1 MRATLVIWQKPRRP
15 ASKMLLATGPGPG
28 LCVSMTRF
36 CRLDLPYRLQ
46 MGTIAFILPEDFV
59 KMREARMK
67 CPGQDRGFWQG
78 NPVVEVPCPVCGW
91 SVEVFRDEAKGR
103 CTHCGHRFPNP
114 GGNFGCAQWC
124 PMARECLGFVPERPQ
139 PAAQTEGAVAARLI
153 SRLEAVLSGQPDRLS
168 RTLRAFRHAREMVA
182 RTGGNPQI
190 VLVATLLASAS
201 GSLAQGEA
209 AGVPGD
215 AFADQWTNW
224 LAELRL
230 PSTASEQ
237 IRAIVEALHTGNSL
251 DCPEYRIVHAAC
263 VRAGRPENGQAETET
278 PIAPPSALTD
288 RQHS

>member
-1 MRATLVIWQKPRRP
+1 M
-15 ASKMLLATGPGPG
+15 
-28 LCVSMTRF
+28 
-36 CRLDLPYRLQ
+36 
-46 MGTIAFILPEDFV
+46 AFILPEDFV
-59 KMREARMK
+59 KMGLSRMK

-124 PMARECLGFVPERPQ
+124 PMAKECLGFAPERPQ

-153 SRLEAVLSGQPDRLS
+153 NRLETALSGQPERLG
-168 RTLRAFRHAREMVA
+168 RTLRAYRHAREMVG

-201 GSLAQGEA
+201 GNAPGSEGP
-209 AGVPGD
+209 AGPADPG
-215 AFADQWTNW
+215 ASPWRTW

-230 PSTASEQ
+230 SPAATEQ
-237 IRAIVEALHTGNSL
+237 IQAIVEALHAGTTL
-251 DCPEYRIVHAAC
+251 DCPEYRIVRAAC
-263 VRAGRPENGQAETET
+263 VRADRPENGQAESDA
-278 PIAPPSALTD
+278 PAPPQPSAAASPAAGQPPVEPRAALPHP
-288 RQHS
+288 RSAPAESEAL